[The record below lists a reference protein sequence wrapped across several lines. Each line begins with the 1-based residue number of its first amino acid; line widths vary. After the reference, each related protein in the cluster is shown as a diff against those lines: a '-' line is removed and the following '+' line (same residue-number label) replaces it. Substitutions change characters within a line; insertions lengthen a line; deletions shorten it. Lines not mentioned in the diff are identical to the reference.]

1 MIEKYNKEVCEL
13 FKQAEKERALL
24 NHEFVGTEHLLL
36 AILKNN
42 SVLEKSVQ
50 KYHLSYDGLLKEIQ
64 KTLPQTNKKVINN
77 IYTPLLK
84 NIIKKTFDKGKI
96 DDIDLL
102 INILGEGEGVGIR
115 LLMGMDVDVDLLYN
129 YLINCDKGNN
139 LEIYKH
145 GKLLNNYINLNEK
158 VIGREKEI
166 QLLIETLLRKK
177 KNNPLLVGDAGV
189 GKSAIVEELA
199 RRIVKG
205 MVPEE
210 LKNAQIV
217 MLEMG
222 SLIAGTRYRGEFED
236 RLSTIIDEIIKNPQI
251 ILFIDE
257 IHTMVNAGAAEGAIA
272 AADILKPY
280 LARGDI
286 KCIGATTKSE
296 YESFFL
302 KDKALS
308 RRFELILV
316 NEPDEEETFD
326 ILSKVKGEYTEYH
339 NVAISDE
346 VLKNLIH
353 LANVYFPNKRNPDKS
368 LELLDSVFSFVKIRN
383 NDLILNKEQE
393 ELKKLNLCKIKA
405 IENGDYKQA
414 LNLNMMENKIKKKV
428 NNLKRS
434 KIIYVKNDD
443 IIDELEHKNNI
454 IINSHKIK
462 QISKLKENYDDV
474 IINLITKT
482 LLKSN
487 HAKTFIF
494 NGNSGN
500 LVKDLAKIINFQVI
514 NIKDSS
520 NIENIYNKV
529 KYYPSSILV
538 FNNDNEFTCKNLINQ
553 ISRDNLIE
561 HQGEYINF
569 SNCIMIIKKSLNTIG
584 FNQKYISDYPVDQ
597 IIDFND
603 LVIS

>member
-13 FKQAEKERALL
+13 FKQAEKERASL

-42 SVLEKSVQ
+42 ATLEKSVQ
-50 KYHLSYDGLLKEIQ
+50 KYHLSYEGLLKEMQ
-64 KTLPQTNKKVINN
+64 RTLPQTNKKVISN

-84 NIIKKTFDKGKI
+84 NIIKKTLDKGKVS
-96 DDIDLL
+96 DIDLL

-129 YLINCDKGNN
+129 YLINCDKGVN

-145 GKLLNNYINLNEK
+145 GKLLNDYIDLNEK

-210 LKNAQIV
+210 LKDAQIV

-236 RLSTIIDEIIKNPQI
+236 RLSTIIDEVIKNPQI

-286 KCIGATTKSE
+286 KCIGATTKGE

-316 NEPDEEETFD
+316 SEPDEEETFD
-326 ILSKVKGEYTEYH
+326 ILSKVKDEYTAYH

-346 VLKNLIH
+346 ILKNLIH

-393 ELKKLNLCKIKA
+393 ELKKVNLSKIKA

-414 LNLNMMENKIKKKV
+414 LNLNIMENKIKKKV
-428 NNLKRS
+428 NNLKQS
-434 KIIYVKNDD
+434 KIVYVKNED

-500 LVKDLAKIINFQVI
+500 LIKDLAKIINFQVI
-514 NIKDSS
+514 NIKDS
-520 NIENIYNKV
+520 NNLETIYNKV

-538 FNNDNEFTCKNLINQ
+538 FNNDNEFASKNLINQ
-553 ISRDNLIE
+553 ISRDNLVE
-561 HQGEYINF
+561 YQGEYINF
-569 SNCIMIIKKSLNTIG
+569 RNCIMVIKKSLNTIG

-603 LVIS
+603 VVIS

>member
-42 SVLEKSVQ
+42 TTLEKSVQ
-50 KYHLSYDGLLKEIQ
+50 KYHLSYEGLLKEMQ
-64 KTLPQTNKKVINN
+64 KTLPQTNKKVISN

-84 NIIKKTFDKGKI
+84 NIIKKTLDKGKVS
-96 DDIDLL
+96 DIDLL

-129 YLINCDKGNN
+129 YLINCDKGVN

-145 GKLLNNYINLNEK
+145 GKLLNDYINLNEK

-210 LKNAQIV
+210 LKDAQIV

-236 RLSTIIDEIIKNPQI
+236 RLSTIIDEVIKNPQI

-316 NEPDEEETFD
+316 NEPDEEKTFD
-326 ILSKVKGEYTEYH
+326 ILSKVKDEYTEYH
-339 NVAISDE
+339 NVAITDE

-353 LANVYFPNKRNPDKS
+353 LANIYFPNKRNPDKS

-393 ELKKLNLCKIKA
+393 ELKNLNLCKIKA
-405 IENGDYKQA
+405 IENGNYKEA

-538 FNNDNEFTCKNLINQ
+538 FNNDNEFACKNLINQ

-569 SNCIMIIKKSLNTIG
+569 SNCIMVIKKSLNTIG